1 MNIVINNLNIHGNF
15 EITYQVM
22 VVKYGLEKVLVGYM
36 NQLMIII
43 SIVVIGLV
51 DINDGDK
58 ECFPWPHRRHLSLK
72 NKIHNKLK
80 NLINGWLQILII
92 NVLSFLIQK
101 KKRKRKPTAT
111 TIKIAYY

>member
-1 MNIVINNLNIHGNF
+1 
-15 EITYQVM
+15 
-22 VVKYGLEKVLVGYM
+22 M

-43 SIVVIGLV
+43 SIVVIELV